1 VDHSPRHYANS
12 NPIRYAPTP
21 RVGMCNY
28 APCADYDY
36 YGHDQRSYSTSF
48 STSEIFQPPQQ
59 AYMSTYA
66 QPGYQMNQG
75 GYANANN
82 MPQQQ
87 AQQQYSAAAAAAA
100 NSSPYNT
107 YNYGYRP
114 NSNGAGGGA
123 SGYGQ
128 PGPSNYRNY

>member
-1 VDHSPRHYANS
+1 
-12 NPIRYAPTP
+12 
-21 RVGMCNY
+21 MCNY

-48 STSEIFQPPQQ
+48 STSEVYQPPQQ
-59 AYMSTYA
+59 AYMSTYGQA
-66 QPGYQMNQG
+66 SGGYGQMAQG
-75 GYANANN
+75 GYPNN
-82 MPQQQ
+82 MQPQQVQ
-87 AQQQYSAAAAAAA
+87 QHQQQYSAAAAAAA